1 MEDENIDD
9 FVILEH
15 LKNNAKT
22 DELANFVISVF
33 MKELNNEP
41 WYDKCE
47 SMLDDYIS
55 GD

>member
-1 MEDENIDD
+1 MDDENIDD

-15 LKNNAKT
+15 LKNNAKN
-22 DELANFVISVF
+22 EKLANFVINIF
-33 MKELNNEP
+33 MLELSNEP

-47 SMLDDYIS
+47 SMLDDYID